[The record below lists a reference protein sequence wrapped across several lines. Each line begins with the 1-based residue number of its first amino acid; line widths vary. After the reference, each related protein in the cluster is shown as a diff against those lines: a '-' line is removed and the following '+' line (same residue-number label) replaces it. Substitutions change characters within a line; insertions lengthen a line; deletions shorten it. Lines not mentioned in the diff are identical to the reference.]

1 MDVIEKKSKFF
12 GKLEFEI
19 RNEDVAFTRKTD
31 NEAQIFNSRRRREV
45 GNVTMRKI
53 LSLKVPP
60 KENNKVFDCL
70 VTDGGLF
77 IVPNRNHKCLHIF
90 ESEGTVKRDLQLLYE
105 PIRVTQLNKQ
115 ILVIYDRQ
123 SIIHVIDLSV
133 CLTENHA
140 NS

>member
-77 IVPNRNHKCLHIF
+77 IVLP
-90 ESEGTVKRDLQLLYE
+90 
-105 PIRVTQLNKQ
+105 
-115 ILVIYDRQ
+115 
-123 SIIHVIDLSV
+123 
-133 CLTENHA
+133 
-140 NS
+140 